1 MKQLFLALLMAVGV
15 TAAQAQVTGNLGLTS
30 DYRFRGISQSQNA
43 PAVQGGIDYVNEPT
57 GLYVGN
63 WNSSVSSQL
72 YTNGSGV
79 ESDLYAGWK
88 KDIYE
93 GITID
98 VGSYNYFYPRA
109 TTNAATGSNY
119 DTYEA
124 FAGVGYGPV
133 AVKYSQTLGNG
144 YFGTA
149 NARGTNYTAMDLNQ
163 SFEPLSATLKDL
175 SFLAHYGHTNV
186 AHTSNLNYN
195 DINVGLGYML
205 PQAWNISAKYYT
217 NSSMTGTFQNANTVN
232 GQKLYKNAF
241 VASVTKTFE

>member
-1 MKQLFLALLMAVGV
+1 MKKLFLALLLAVGF

-43 PAVQGGIDYVNEPT
+43 PAVQGGIDYAHES
-57 GLYVGN
+57 GLYIGN

-72 YTNGSGV
+72 YTNGAGV

-88 KDIYE
+88 KDIYK
-93 GITID
+93 GLTLD

-109 TTNAATGSNY
+109 TVNGTGSNF

-124 FAGVGYGPV
+124 FVGLGYGPV

-144 YFGTA
+144 YFGTTHA
-149 NARGTNYTAMDLNQ
+149 KNTNYTGVDLNQ

-175 SFLAHYGHTNV
+175 SFLAHYGHTSV
-186 AHTSNLNYN
+186 ANSSNLNYN
-195 DINVGLGYML
+195 DMNVGLGYVL
-205 PQAWNISAKYYT
+205 PKDWTVSAKYYT
-217 NSSMTGTFQNANTVN
+217 NSSMTGTFQTANTVN
-232 GQKLYKNAF
+232 GQKLYKNAG
-241 VASVTKTFE
+241 VIALTKTFE

>member
-1 MKQLFLALLMAVGV
+1 MKKVLLALFMTLGIAS
-15 TAAQAQVTGNLGLTS
+15 AHAQLTGNLGLTS

-43 PAVQGGIDYVNEPT
+43 PAVQGGIDYAHSS
-57 GLYVGN
+57 GFYIGN
-63 WNSSVSSQL
+63 WNSSVSSQV

-79 ESDLYAGWK
+79 ESDLYAGFK
-88 KDIYE
+88 KDVYK

-98 VGSYNYFYPRA
+98 IGTYNYFYPRA
-109 TTNAATGSNY
+109 TTNAATGSNF

-124 FAGVGYGPV
+124 FAGVSYGPV

-149 NARGTNYTAMDLNQ
+149 NARGTNYTGADINQ
-163 SFEPLSATLKDL
+163 SFAPLSAKLKDL
-175 SFLAHYGHTNV
+175 SFLAHYGHTSV
-186 AHTSNLNYN
+186 ANSSNLNYN
-195 DINVGLGYML
+195 DINIGLGYTL
-205 PQAWNISAKYYT
+205 PKDWVITGKYYT
-217 NSSMTGTFQNANTVN
+217 NSSMTGTFQNANTVS

>member
-43 PAVQGGIDYVNEPT
+43 PAVQGGIDYAHSS
-57 GLYVGN
+57 GLYIGN

-72 YTNGSGV
+72 YTNSSGV
-79 ESDLYAGWK
+79 ESDLYAGFK
-88 KDIYE
+88 KDVYK
-93 GITID
+93 GITVD
-98 VGSYNYFYPRA
+98 VGAYTYFYPRA
-109 TTNAATGSNY
+109 TTSAATGSNY

-149 NARGTNYTAMDLNQ
+149 NARGTNYTGADINQ
-163 SFEPLSATLKDL
+163 SFELVSAKLKDL
-175 SFLAHYGHTNV
+175 SFLAHYGHTSV
-186 AHTSNLNYN
+186 ANSSNLNYN
-195 DINVGLGYML
+195 DINVGLGYAL
-205 PQAWNISAKYYT
+205 PDAWNISAKYYT
-217 NSSMTGTFQNANTVN
+217 NSSMTGTFQSANTVS

-241 VASVTKTFE
+241 VVGLTKTFE